1 MRNDLHILPQS
12 AAFSL
17 PRVVLHGDQ
26 EVLVENHRGLYSYDD
41 TRIRIRT
48 SRGVLSI
55 SGEKMTIAHFGAE
68 DLLIRGKV
76 RAVTLEAQS

>member
-26 EVLVENHRGLYSYDD
+26 EVLVENHRGLYSYDE

-48 SRGVLSI
+48 AHGVLSI

-68 DLLIRGKV
+68 DLLIQGKV
-76 RAVTLEAQS
+76 HTVQVEARS